1 MENNKSKKGLI
12 IGGIVVAVILVV
24 AIAVA
29 IGYVVIQNGQN
40 NPLASAMG
48 GEDNMNAENTDAN
61 NSNNSQEND
70 TNTAKENI
78 VSNSV
83 NNNSTNMQSSDT
95 NSENNTTGQ
104 NPIATIEI
112 ANYGTVK
119 VELYPNMAPNTVKNF
134 ITLAKNG
141 FYDGLTFHR
150 VVEDFVIQ
158 GGDPKGNGTGG
169 ATLSSVD
176 TSIKKGSAEDKE
188 YCIPG
193 EFAINGYTKNTL
205 SHKEGVI
212 SMARSDYS
220 SMGLGD
226 EIAKKGYDSASSQF
240 FIMTDDNTYL
250 NGQYAAFGKVISGME
265 VVDKIDEI
273 EVDEN
278 DKPLNPPVITKITV
292 ETYGVDYGKPE
303 TLEDFDINAYISQIY
318 GITNAN

>member
-1 MENNKSKKGLI
+1 MESNKSKKGII
-12 IGGIVVAVILVV
+12 IGGIVVAVIVVV
-24 AIAVA
+24 AIAIA

-48 GEDNMNAENTDAN
+48 EEDNTNAINTDTDN
-61 NSNNSQEND
+61 NNSQEND
-70 TNTAKENI
+70 TNTENTI
-78 VSNSV
+78 SNSV

-112 ANYGTVK
+112 ANYGIIK
-119 VELYPNMAPNTVKNF
+119 VELYPDMAPNTVKNF

-141 FYDGLTFHR
+141 FYNGLTFHR

-240 FIMTDDNTYL
+240 FIMTDDNTSL
-250 NGQYAAFGKVISGME
+250 NGQYAAFGEVISGME

-278 DKPLNPPVITKITV
+278 DKPLNPPVINQITV

-303 TLEDFDINAYISQIY
+303 TLEEFDINAYITQI
-318 GITNAN
+318 INRK